1 MNIGRRAAHYLRD
14 TSIDFTTF
22 FILGIA
28 VRDKDNA
35 VVILAPRFP
44 KTGHRFYAWHK
55 GERYGFQPIERGH
68 Q

>member
-1 MNIGRRAAHYLRD
+1 MNISGKAEHCLRD
-14 TSIDFTTF
+14 TNIDFAAF
-22 FILGIA
+22 FILDIA
-28 VRDKDNA
+28 ARDRDKA